1 MKTETLAALLVV
13 VLAPMVILAR
23 RRDDGAADVP
33 WVSVAWPGGDDPIAI
48 DAPQYP
54 AWSIDTNDDMPD
66 QLTNVF
72 QSAINEAFSTVQELP
87 RSLGMA
93 AGPGPDVAARNERA
107 ALDTIAYAEGT
118 ANAGANGYRMMFGG
132 GLVDSLAD
140 HPRVFHTFTDKAGR
154 TLRTSAAGRYQ
165 FLSRTW
171 DGLVKKLNLPDFG
184 PQSQDRAALELIR
197 ERGALA
203 DVRAG
208 RFEAFIAKCAPVWAS
223 LPGAGY
229 AQPERKLSQLVAAF
243 TQAGGTLET

>member
-1 MKTETLAALLVV
+1 MKTDTLAAVLL
-13 VLAPMVILAR
+13 VILAPLVIMLR
-23 RRDDGAADVP
+23 RREGEAGAQSWVSIAWPASDDGVM
-33 WVSVAWPGGDDPIAI
+33 VG
-48 DAPQYP
+48 APQSP
-54 AWSIDTNDDMPD
+54 AWSVDTLDDMPD
-66 QLTNVF
+66 QLPGVF
-72 QSAINEAFSTVQELP
+72 AATVNQAFGAVQDLP
-87 RSLGMA
+87 AALGLPV
-93 AGPGPDVAARNERA
+93 GPGPDVAARNERA
-107 ALDTIAYAEGT
+107 ALDTIAFAEGT
-118 ANAGANGYRMMFGG
+118 SGANGYRMMFGG

-140 HPRVFHTFTDKAGR
+140 HPRRFFTFTDKAGR

-171 DGLVKKLNLPDFG
+171 DALASKLNLPDFG
-184 PQSQDRAALELIR
+184 PESQDRAALELIR

-229 AQPERKLSQLVAAF
+229 AQPERKLSQLVAAY